1 MSDSDLQRLKD
12 QHAIERVASA
22 IDRAVDDKAWES
34 MQRLF
39 APRLTVDI
47 GAVTGVEI
55 IEMGRE
61 AFVAEIAAL
70 NVAAKRSYHIH
81 YNSLVSIDKDM
92 ATLTAHS
99 YGWNYC
105 EQLDPPL
112 YEVWGT
118 MDYRFVRVADGW
130 LVNHIAMAKWREA
143 GNAAVS
149 AWRG

>member
-1 MSDSDLQRLKD
+1 MSDSNLQRLVD
-12 QHAIERVASA
+12 QLAIERVASV
-22 IDRAVDDKAWES
+22 IDRAVDDKAWGP
-34 MQRLF
+34 MQALF
-39 APRLTVDI
+39 AERLTVDI

-55 IEMGRE
+55 IEMERE

-81 YNSLVSIDKDM
+81 YNALVSIDKDA

-118 MDYRFVRVADGW
+118 MDYRFVRVANDW
-130 LVNHIAMAKWREA
+130 LVNHIAMTKWREA
-143 GNAAVS
+143 GNTAVS

>member
-1 MSDSDLQRLKD
+1 MD
-12 QHAIERVASA
+12 QLAIERVANA
-22 IDRAVDDKAWES
+22 IDRAVDEKAWGP

-39 APRLTVDI
+39 ARRLTVDI

-55 IEMGRE
+55 IEMERE

-70 NVAAKRSYHIH
+70 NVAGKRSYHIH
-81 YNSLVSIDKDM
+81 YNSMVCIDKGT
-92 ATLTAHS
+92 ASLTAHS

-105 EQLDPPL
+105 EQLAPPL

-118 MDYRFVRVADGW
+118 MDYRFVREADGW
-130 LVNHIAMAKWREA
+130 LVNHIAMTKWREA
-143 GNAAVS
+143 GNTAVS